1 MASGTSQ
8 RRPQAA
14 EMAQRY
20 TDDEIATVPCA
31 HCGAPSTAQWD
42 LRPCAIGEERTF
54 GLCRAH
60 DIDLNRIVLEFL
72 RVPDAAALLAEYE
85 ASR

>member
-1 MASGTSQ
+1 MAE
-8 RRPQAA
+8 RV
-14 EMAQRY
+14 
-20 TDDEIATVPCA
+20 TDDDIASVPCA

-54 GLCRAH
+54 GLCREH
-60 DIDLNRIVLEFL
+60 DIDLNRLVLDFL
-72 RVPDAAALLAEYE
+72 QVPDRSELLATYE